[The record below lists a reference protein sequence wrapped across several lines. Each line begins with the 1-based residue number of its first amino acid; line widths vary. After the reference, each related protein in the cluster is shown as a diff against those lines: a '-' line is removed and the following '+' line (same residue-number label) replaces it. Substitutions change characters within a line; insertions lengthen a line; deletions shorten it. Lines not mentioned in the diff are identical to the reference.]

1 MAFAL
6 LKLEW
11 GERLHP
17 FLYTQM
23 GLRENASPLGYGN
36 MGVREILSPQ

>member
-6 LKLEW
+6 LKIES

-23 GLRENASPLGYGN
+23 GLRENASPLSYGN
-36 MGVREILSPQ
+36 MGVRERPSPQ